1 MSDLEYTPHEPDHEL
16 GAPPFHFL
24 SGERSGVDEPE
35 PSIEKAEQETSGA
48 PSIPHL
54 SAEWVGDDK
63 PQPTFAPHE
72 PDSEAPAE
80 LFQSWWQ
87 PEIVPPARIPHL
99 GHLALLAGFLM
110 IGFVCMTASVFIAV
124 HFHLDGVMSLDGI
137 KTNVHFILGSEAIL
151 YLVTLGLSIPIFPLL
166 WQKSFFAGIHWR
178 GATAR
183 LLRWR
188 LIAVAVGCIVLA
200 IIDDQLLPGPK
211 NAPIDEMFR
220 TPGAAWMMFG
230 FGISFAPFFEEIA
243 FRGFLLP
250 ALATAWD
257 WLAEKRTGAAARPID
272 DNGHPQWSIAAMV
285 TASIATSLPFALMHA
300 EQTGWSPGP
309 FVLLISVSL
318 ILCAVR
324 LKTRSLAASTLVH
337 ACYNFILFSTALIS
351 SGGFR
356 HLDKM

>member
-1 MSDLEYTPHEPDHEL
+1 
-16 GAPPFHFL
+16 
-24 SGERSGVDEPE
+24 
-35 PSIEKAEQETSGA
+35 
-48 PSIPHL
+48 
-54 SAEWVGDDK
+54 VGDDE
-63 PQPTFAPHE
+63 PQPPSATYE
-72 PDSEAPAE
+72 PDSESLEQLRPQVAQIDEAPIE
-80 LFQSWWQ
+80 LFQSWYQ
-87 PEIVPPARIPHL
+87 PEVVLPTRIPHL
-99 GHLALLAGFLM
+99 GHLAMLVAFLL
-110 IGFVCMTASVFIAV
+110 IGFACMTAAMFIAV
-124 HFHLDGVMSLDGI
+124 HFHLDGVSNLDQI
-137 KTNVHFILGSEAIL
+137 KTNVYYILGSEAIL

-166 WQKSFFAGIHWR
+166 WQKSFFAGIHWC

-188 LIAVAVGCIVLA
+188 LIGIAVGCIVLA
-200 IIDDQLLPGPK
+200 IIDDQVLPGPK

-257 WLAEKRTGAAARPID
+257 WSIETSTGKPINPLD
-272 DNGHPQWSIAAMV
+272 DNGHPQWSIFAMV
-285 TASIATSLPFALMHA
+285 VASIATSLPFALMHA
-300 EQTGWSPGP
+300 EQTGWAPGP
-309 FVLLISVSL
+309 FVLLISISL

-337 ACYNFILFSTALIS
+337 ACYNFILFSFALIS